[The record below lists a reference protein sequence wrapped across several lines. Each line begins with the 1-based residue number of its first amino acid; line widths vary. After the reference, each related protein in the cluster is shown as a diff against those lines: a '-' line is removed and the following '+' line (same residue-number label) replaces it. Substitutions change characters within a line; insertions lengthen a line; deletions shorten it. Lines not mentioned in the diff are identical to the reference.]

1 MFVERQPERLT
12 VPVGETTTPCLVP
25 RTLVVTGHFPPA
37 VGGVQTFTLELLSRL
52 PAEQLVVIAPECV
65 GSREVDAKLDFSVLR
80 RRGSLLLR
88 DVRRIVRE
96 HSCEVAWI
104 PAAAPFGLCVPVL
117 RAAGIQHVVAST
129 HGQELG
135 WLRLP
140 VARAALRAVAR
151 SVDVLTYLSP
161 FTRGPLM
168 AVVDRPDALQQLA
181 GGVDADVFR
190 PPELELGAPGDARDA
205 GGRTVITVSRLVRRK
220 GHDTLLQAWPRVLRR
235 VPDARLVVVGAG
247 PMRRRLERAAG
258 RPELRDSVRF
268 LGQLPTRELVARLGA
283 SDLFVA
289 PCRDVL
295 GGLMVEGL
303 GLAVLEA
310 SSTGLPVVVGR
321 SGGSSDTVVDD
332 RTGLLVRADDSDALA
347 AGIANLLL
355 DQERA
360 RRMGKRG
367 RQWVRSNWS
376 WTQSSARLAA
386 MLAGPSER

>member
-1 MFVERQPERLT
+1 MVERQPGRLT
-12 VPVGETTTPCLVP
+12 VPVDDAQTPCLVP
-25 RTLVVTGHFPPA
+25 RTLVVTGHFPPT
-37 VGGVQTFTLELLSRL
+37 VGGIQTFTLELLSRL

-88 DVRRIVRE
+88 DVRRVVRE
-96 HSCEVAWI
+96 HGCEVAWI
-104 PAAAPFGLCVPVL
+104 PAAAPFGLCVPLL
-117 RAAGIQHVVAST
+117 RAAGIQRVVAST

-161 FTRGPLM
+161 FTRAPLT
-168 AVVDRPDALQQLA
+168 AVVDRLEALQQLA

-190 PPELELGAPGDARDA
+190 PPEEVPGAPRDMRGV
-205 GGRTVITVSRLVRRK
+205 GGRNVIAVSRLVRRK
-220 GHDTLLQAWPRVLRR
+220 GHDALLQAWPRVLRR
-235 VPDARLVVVGAG
+235 VPDAHLVVVGSG
-247 PMRRRLERAAG
+247 PMRARLERAAG
-258 RPELRDSVRF
+258 RPELAAACAWWGSSRGEPS
-268 LGQLPTRELVARLGA
+268 RLGA
-283 SDLFVA
+283 LHLFVA
-289 PCRDVL
+289 PCRDVF
-295 GGLMVEGL
+295 GGLVVEGL

-310 SSTGLPVVVGR
+310 SSTGLPVVVGH
-321 SGGSSDTVVDD
+321 SGGSKDTVVDD
-332 RTGLLVRADDSDALA
+332 RTGMLVRADDAAALA
-347 AGIANLLL
+347 AGIADLLL

-367 RQWVRSNWS
+367 RQWVRENWS